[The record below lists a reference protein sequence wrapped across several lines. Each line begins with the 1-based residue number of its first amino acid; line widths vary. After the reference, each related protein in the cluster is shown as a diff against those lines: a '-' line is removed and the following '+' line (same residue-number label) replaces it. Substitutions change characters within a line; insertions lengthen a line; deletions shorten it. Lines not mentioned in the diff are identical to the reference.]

1 MRENKM
7 ISTWRSIKAITT
19 YQDRKYIYFLGGLS
33 FLVSIIESIGISLV
47 VPFIAL
53 VQRPDVI
60 FTNRYFSKFATTF
73 SLDTKQVIVYLGI
86 ILIAF
91 YIGRALFNTTYYFL
105 LHKFSSEQ
113 KHKITVGLFCH
124 YLRMP
129 YKDFLERN
137 SSVLM
142 KNIDIEAAYATQ
154 LILHFLYLFSEFLT
168 ILLLYSILIYVN
180 WQITVF
186 LTIALVVQIFFL
198 EKCISPLAKS
208 MGEQRT
214 RNNKVFWRVMKD
226 SFANFKMLKIL
237 SRQEK
242 TIQQI
247 ENVSKSLSRSNAVG
261 NSIGIIPRNFLET
274 TGIVVVITIMIC
286 SVYFYGNATSII
298 TTISIFFLA
307 LYRIL
312 PALNRILTSYNQIL
326 FTYPSLE
333 IIADEF
339 AKKYDDLPD
348 NSIEF
353 TSQIEL
359 RNVCFHYASD
369 KPILQDVSFCIPKN
383 SKVAFVGES
392 GSGKTTLIDLIIALY
407 TPNGGQ
413 IYIDNEELTP
423 DFYLN
428 WRKKIGYIP
437 QDIYLFDGTLAQNI
451 SLCLHSDEARIIQ
464 VLHQTNL
471 FEFFAS
477 REGLETKVGD
487 GGVKLSGGQ
496 KQRVGIARALY
507 NDPEILVLDEAT
519 SALDE
524 ATEKK
529 IIDEIY
535 NISKNKTIFIVTH
548 RLSTIQN
555 CEFIY
560 EIKNRNVRKFVLSSD

>member
-1 MRENKM
+1 MRENK
-7 ISTWRSIKAITT
+7 IVSSWRSIKKITT
-19 YQDRKYIYFLGGLS
+19 TQDRKYIYFLGMLS
-33 FLVSIIESIGISLV
+33 FFVSIIESVGISLV

-53 VQRPDVI
+53 VQKPDVI
-60 FTNRYFSKFATTF
+60 FTNRFLSRFVEMF
-73 SLDTKQVIVYLGI
+73 SLNSKQIIVYLGI
-86 ILIAF
+86 VLIVF
-91 YIGRALFNTTYYFL
+91 YIGRALFNTAYYFL
-105 LHKFSSEQ
+105 LHKFSFAQ
-113 KHKITVGLFCH
+113 KHQLTVGLFCQ

-137 SSVLM
+137 SSSLM
-142 KNIDIEAAYATQ
+142 KNIDIEAGYATQ
-154 LILHFLYLFSEFLT
+154 LILHFLYLFSELLT
-168 ILLLYSILIYVN
+168 ILLLYGILIYVN
-180 WQITVF
+180 WKITIF
-186 LTIALVVQIFFL
+186 LTIALVLQILLL
-198 EKCISPLAKS
+198 EKCISPLAKK

-214 RNNKVFWRVMKD
+214 TTNKVFWRVMKD

-247 ENVSKSLSRSNAVG
+247 ENASKKLSHANAIG

-312 PALNRILTSYNQIL
+312 PALNRVLTSYNQIL
-326 FTYPSLE
+326 FMYPSLE
-333 IIADEF
+333 IIAKEF
-339 AKKYDDLPD
+339 ANKYDHLPY
-348 NSIEF
+348 NPITFASE
-353 TSQIEL
+353 IEL
-359 RNVCFHYASD
+359 KNISFCYTND
-369 KPILQDVSFCIPKN
+369 KPILQDVSLKIPKN
-383 SKVAFVGES
+383 SKVAFIGES

-407 TPNGGQ
+407 TPNAGQ
-413 IYIDNEELTP
+413 IYVDGQELTSK
-423 DFYLN
+423 FYLS
-428 WRKKIGYIP
+428 WRQKIGYIP

-451 SLCLHSDEARIIQ
+451 SLCLHSDEQKITQ

-471 FEFFAS
+471 LDFFAS
-477 REGLETKVGD
+477 REGLHTHVGD
-487 GGVKLSGGQ
+487 GGLKLSGGQ

-535 NISKNKTIFIVTH
+535 AISENKTIFIVTH

-555 CEFIY
+555 CEFTY
-560 EIKNRNVRKFVLSSD
+560 EVKNRNVRKFAL